1 MMKRTKRAWTDMNV
15 QELVMQ
21 LPRIEK
27 IRLMDSL
34 WTDLSG
40 QWEEF
45 DSPHWHEGLLR
56 QTEQRVAA
64 GEEKV
69 LDWDEAKKRIR
80 RA

>member
-1 MMKRTKRAWTDMNV
+1 MSV

-27 IRLMDSL
+27 IRLMESL

-40 QWEEF
+40 HGEEI
-45 DSPHWHEGLLR
+45 DSPQWHEGLLR

-64 GEEKV
+64 GEEEAV
-69 LDWDEAKKRIR
+69 DWDEAKKRIR
-80 RA
+80 SRGVFQSQRD